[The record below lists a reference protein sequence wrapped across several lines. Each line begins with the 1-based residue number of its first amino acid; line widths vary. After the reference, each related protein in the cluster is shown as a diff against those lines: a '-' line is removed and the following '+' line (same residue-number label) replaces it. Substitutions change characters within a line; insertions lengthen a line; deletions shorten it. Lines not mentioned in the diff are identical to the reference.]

1 MRPPHYW
8 TFCVWN
14 MFNWESKENWDDRYK
29 GQQKRQISLAV
40 EYPGIPQTIHWE
52 SVGRDRRS
60 FATCCFVAW
69 FNSTPIQ
76 HKMSTKKAAKS
87 ILWHPPNHSLR
98 ITGSRQKKFCHRFF
112 VVWLT
117 YTPNIWRSTKSI
129 LALTQEYPGIIHWE
143 SVGRDKRSFATGCFV
158 VWLNLHCTMYSVQ
171 YPT

>member
-1 MRPPHYW
+1 MQQPKRKLVQPFVSVRNINSTSTSIFSATRWSRSDGSILLFLQLFLNLFCKIFLRPPHYW
-8 TFCVWN
+8 IFCVWN
-14 MFNWESKENWDDRYK
+14 IFNWESKENWDNRYK

-98 ITGSRQKKFCHRFF
+98 ITGSRHKKFCHRFLRCL
-112 VVWLT
+112 V
-117 YTPNIWRSTKSI
+117 
-129 LALTQEYPGIIHWE
+129 
-143 SVGRDKRSFATGCFV
+143 
-158 VWLNLHCTMYSVQ
+158 NLH
-171 YPT
+171 P